1 MPLHMSGMPSFIP
14 HANEG
19 IAVGDAVFI
28 VKKGSTLE
36 CAVTKRSGLR
46 IRVLPEDKSGELWVA
61 CEEVAKV
68 IPGGAEELM
77 SRAARIAEAKRIEAE
92 KKLAEEMRKQAEKDE
107 RDGYTNKEADR
118 MAYINGEMLRRGV
131 AAREWMPV
139 GVYCW
144 TESPVLLDQTKDL
157 FRIVMYEIAVDKDYG
172 AVNPKPEIDLT
183 VVEELEKEIVIRKK
197 EAEAAAKKAKQKKKG
212 KPTPEEIAAA
222 EAEKAAEDAADA
234 EAIGEKRK
242 ECEDK
247 LALLMADWEETE
259 AARTVVTPPI
269 YPPELPCTLEP
280 PKHPKNQELY
290 EQLITR
296 KNGHGGD
303 RVFYTD
309 GSWHNVAYV
318 EGSTD
323 KVCKGGGLSK
333 ELVESMGFKTKTIV
347 FNSAYNNGLTLKKH
361 DCYPAEDPAEW
372 YYEENE
378 KWSGEFRVEEKGKNT
393 NEW

>member
-1 MPLHMSGMPSFIP
+1 MPLHMSGMPAFIP

-19 IAVGDAVFI
+19 IAVGDAVFV
-28 VKKGSTLE
+28 VKKGVTLE
-36 CAVTKRSGLR
+36 CSVTKRTGLR
-46 IRVLPEDKSGELWVA
+46 IQIQPEDKSGEMWIA

-68 IPGGAEELM
+68 VPGGAEELM

-92 KKLAEEMRKQAEKDE
+92 KKAKEDARKQAEKDE
-107 RDGYTNKEADR
+107 MDGYNKKEADR
-118 MAYINGEMLRRGV
+118 MAFVNGEMLRRGV

-144 TESPVLLDQTKDL
+144 LESPVLLDQTKDL
-157 FRIVMYEIAVDKDYG
+157 YRIVMYEISVDKDYG

-183 VVEELEKEIVIRKK
+183 SVEELEKEIAIRKK

-222 EAEKAAEDAADA
+222 EEEKAAEDAADA
-234 EAIGEKRK
+234 AAIAALKK

-247 LALLMADWEETE
+247 LALLMDEWEETE
-259 AARTVVTPPI
+259 NARTVDTPPI
-269 YPPELPCTLEP
+269 YPPELPCTLDP
-280 PKHPKNQELY
+280 PQHPKNKELY
-290 EQLITR
+290 EKIISR

-309 GSWHNVAYV
+309 GSWHNVTYV

-323 KVCKGGGLSK
+323 GVCKGGGLSK
-333 ELVESMGFKTKTIV
+333 ELAESMGFLTKTIT
-347 FNSAYNNGLTLKKH
+347 FNSAYNGGLTLKKH
-361 DCYPAEDPAEW
+361 DCYPKEDPAEW

-378 KWSGEFRVEEKGKNT
+378 KWSGEFRVEEKGKNSQ
-393 NEW
+393 EW